1 MEDNQKEDRSMS
13 SDYTSEDEGTEDY
26 RRGGYHAVR
35 IGDTFKGGCYVV
47 QSKLG
52 WGHFST
58 VWLAWDTRNSRYVAL
73 KVQKSAQHYTEAAM
87 DEITILKQIAEGDPD
102 DKKCVVK
109 LFDHFKHSGP
119 NGQHV
124 CMVFEYLGD
133 NLLRLIKYSD
143 YRGMPISMVKE
154 ICFHTLVGLDYL
166 HRQLSIIHTDLK
178 PENILLL
185 STIDPSKDSRKSGA
199 PLIVPTSK
207 DKAVVESGGTKDIK
221 SSNGDLTKSQKKK
234 VRKKAKRAAQGCVGN
249 ESPEETGPDSK
260 TSGAV
265 DSTHDS
271 SSNAAPVE
279 HQPNGSAGKN
289 SSSDGDGIKDA
300 RHENVG
306 QRKGSQSTRKKLLAS
321 VDLKCKL
328 VDFGNAC
335 WTYKQF
341 TSDIQTRQ
349 YRCPEV
355 LLGSK
360 YSTSADLWSL
370 ACICFEL
377 ATGDVLFDP
386 HSADNFD
393 RDEDHLALMMEL
405 LGMMPRKIALGGRY
419 SRDFFNR
426 HGDLRHIRRLR
437 FWPINK
443 VLVEKYGFSE
453 QDANEMA
460 DFLVPLLDFVPE
472 KRPTAAQC
480 LLHPW
485 ICAGPRLLEPSL
497 PDIQNQAADGCNS
510 EKREKDEREAME
522 VGVRNIAID
531 GISKPVRDPQPIIK
545 PTKAAII
552 DMSSADENQTVVQT
566 GCFLFHLG
574 TSVFHFHVSGGSF
587 LSAFA
592 LACFA
597 LVHNRPPT

>member
-1 MEDNQKEDRSMS
+1 MAEEERSGS
-13 SDYTSEDEGTEDY
+13 ESGDYTSEDEGTEDY

-35 IGDTFKGGCYVV
+35 IGDTFKSGRYVV

-58 VWLAWDTRNSRYVAL
+58 VWLAWDTQLEQYVAL

-87 DEITILKQIAEGDPD
+87 DEITILQQIAEGDKE

-109 LFDHFKHSGP
+109 LLDHFKHSGP

-133 NLLRLIKYSD
+133 NLLTLIKYSD
-143 YRGMPISMVKE
+143 YHGLPIDMVKK
-154 ICFHTLVGLDYL
+154 ICFHILVGLDYL
-166 HRQLSIIHTDLK
+166 HRELSIIHTDLK

-185 STIDPSKDSRKSGA
+185 SMLDPSKDARKSGV
-199 PLIVPTSK
+199 PLILPSGRDMTALESAK
-207 DKAVVESGGTKDIK
+207 DSRTL
-221 SSNGDLTKSQKKK
+221 NGDLNRNHKKNI
-234 VRKKAKRAAQGCVGN
+234 RRKAKQAAQGCAVKKASADFDADPGMSGAAADSSPSGIVEENLSTSGN
-249 ESPEETGPDSK
+249 TNRSSDADDSK
-260 TSGAV
+260 
-265 DSTHDS
+265 
-271 SSNAAPVE
+271 
-279 HQPNGSAGKN
+279 
-289 SSSDGDGIKDA
+289 GDGHLSEGNKKVK
-300 RHENVG
+300 R
-306 QRKGSQSTRKKLLAS
+306 STRHKLLESA
-321 VDLKCKL
+321 DLTCKL

-355 LLGSK
+355 ILGSK
-360 YSTSADLWSL
+360 YSTSADLWSF

-386 HSADNFD
+386 HSGDNFD

-426 HGDLRHIRRLR
+426 YGDLRHIRRLR
-437 FWPINK
+437 FWPLNK
-443 VLVEKYGFSE
+443 VLVEKYEFSE
-453 QDANEMA
+453 QDAIDFTN
-460 DFLVPLLDFVPE
+460 FLVPILDFVPE

-485 ICAGPRLLEPSL
+485 LNAGPRLLEPSISSPQRQER
-497 PDIQNQAADGCNS
+497 PDNS
-510 EKREKDEREAME
+510 DHSEEKKKEKDEREAVE
-522 VGVRNIAID
+522 VGMGNIAISTD
-531 GISKPVRDPQPIIK
+531 SKQPAPK
-545 PTKAAII
+545 LSKAA
-552 DMSSADENQTVVQT
+552 SS
-566 GCFLFHLG
+566 
-574 TSVFHFHVSGGSF
+574 SS
-587 LSAFA
+587 
-592 LACFA
+592 
-597 LVHNRPPT
+597 R

>member
-1 MEDNQKEDRSMS
+1 MEKAEDLAGMSSRKPEEEEEEAEAHSES
-13 SDYTSEDEGTEDY
+13 SDYTSSEDEGTDDY

-35 IGDTFKGGCYVV
+35 VGDSFKGGRYVV

-58 VWLAWDTRNSRYVAL
+58 VWLAWDTQNNRYVAL

-87 DEITILKQIAEGDPD
+87 DEIAILKQIAEGDVD

-109 LFDHFKHSGP
+109 LLDHFKHTGP

-124 CMVFEYLGD
+124 CMVFEFLGD
-133 NLLRLIKYSD
+133 NLLTLIKYYD
-143 YRGMPISMVKE
+143 YRGMPLHTVKE
-154 ICFHTLVGLDYL
+154 ICFSVLVGLDYL

-185 STIDPSKDSRKSGA
+185 STIDPAKDPRKSGTS
-199 PLIVPTSK
+199 PLLFPNK
-207 DKAVVESGGTKDIK
+207 
-221 SSNGDLTKSQKKK
+221 TKSIFPLNSTLLKESKSANGGLSRNQKKK
-234 VRKKAKRAAQGCVGN
+234 LRRNAKKAAKACVNSVDESENDPLPENQKETIESQG
-249 ESPEETGPDSK
+249 
-260 TSGAV
+260 
-265 DSTHDS
+265 
-271 SSNAAPVE
+271 
-279 HQPNGSAGKN
+279 GK
-289 SSSDGDGIKDA
+289 SDGKSQGNLA
-300 RHENVG
+300 ENALSKKSLDVSVETTEVEKHHKTYRKASRMTR
-306 QRKGSQSTRKKLLAS
+306 QRLLAS
-321 VDLKCKL
+321 LDLKCKL

-360 YSTSADLWSL
+360 YSTSADIWSF
-370 ACICFEL
+370 ACIAFEL

-386 HSADNFD
+386 HSGDNFD

-437 FWPINK
+437 FWPLNK
-443 VLVEKYGFSE
+443 VLEEKYNFPE
-453 QDANEMA
+453 QDAIDFA

-472 KRPTAAQC
+472 KRPTAEQA

-485 ICAGPRLLEPSL
+485 FNAVPRLLEPSV
-497 PDIQNQAADGCNS
+497 PSGQTENCNEALLENKTS
-510 EKREKDEREAME
+510 DNSAREAVKNAE
-522 VGVRNIAID
+522 VAMGNIAIEGSQSD
-531 GISKPVRDPQPIIK
+531 DARKSIK
-545 PTKAAII
+545 VSQDRGK
-552 DMSSADENQTVVQT
+552 MSTN
-566 GCFLFHLG
+566 L
-574 TSVFHFHVSGGSF
+574 
-587 LSAFA
+587 
-592 LACFA
+592 
-597 LVHNRPPT
+597 R

>member
-1 MEDNQKEDRSMS
+1 MAEDNNRRNGGTAGDDRSET

-35 IGDTFKGGCYVV
+35 IGDKFKHSRYVV

-58 VWLAWDTRNSRYVAL
+58 VWLAWDTHKSRYVAL

-102 DKKCVVK
+102 DQKSVVK
-109 LFDHFKHSGP
+109 LLDHFKHSGP

-133 NLLRLIKYSD
+133 NLLTLIKYSN
-143 YRGMPISMVKE
+143 YRGIPLHKVKE
-154 ICFHTLVGLDYL
+154 ICFHILGGLDYL

-185 STIDPSKDSRKSGA
+185 SMIDPEKDRTKTGA
-199 PLIVPTSK
+199 PLILSSSK
-207 DKAVVESGGTKDIK
+207 DDNLTDSGASKETKT
-221 SSNGDLTKSQKKK
+221 SNGDLTKNQKKK
-234 VRKKAKRAAQGCVGN
+234 NRKKAKKAAQ
-249 ESPEETGPDSK
+249 
-260 TSGAV
+260 
-265 DSTHDS
+265 
-271 SSNAAPVE
+271 
-279 HQPNGSAGKN
+279 NGSGKEDSEEVEAEN
-289 SSSDGDGIKDA
+289 EKTASGDDSCLGQKSNGSPLEEHPASSFVKADS
-300 RHENVG
+300 H
-306 QRKGSQSTRKKLLAS
+306 KGNQLRGRGSRSTRQRLIAE
-321 VDLKCKL
+321 VDVKCKL

-341 TSDIQTRQ
+341 TGDIQTRQ

-360 YSTSADLWSL
+360 YSTSADLWSF

-386 HSADNFD
+386 HSGDNYD

-419 SRDFFNR
+419 SRELFNR

-437 FWPINK
+437 FWPLHK
-443 VLVEKYGFSE
+443 VLKEKYEFSE
-453 QDANEMA
+453 QDANDLA
-460 DFLVPLLDFVPE
+460 DFLVPILDFVPE

-480 LLHPW
+480 LSHPW
-485 ICAGPRLLEPSL
+485 LSGQGLTS
-497 PDIQNQAADGCNS
+497 AANS
-510 EKREKDEREAME
+510 SPEANGNKTCEKTREKDEREAME
-522 VGVRNIAID
+522 VGVGNIAI
-531 GISKPVRDPQPIIK
+531 GSVSKP
-545 PTKAAII
+545 
-552 DMSSADENQTVVQT
+552 SSKQ
-566 GCFLFHLG
+566 
-574 TSVFHFHVSGGSF
+574 
-587 LSAFA
+587 
-592 LACFA
+592 AC
-597 LVHNRPPT
+597 

>member
-1 MEDNQKEDRSMS
+1 MADDRNGDRSET
-13 SDYTSEDEGTEDY
+13 SDYSSEDEGTEDY

-35 IGDTFKGGCYVV
+35 IGDSFKHGRYVV

-58 VWLAWDTRNSRYVAL
+58 VWLAWDIQKSKYVAL

-109 LFDHFKHSGP
+109 LLDHFKHSGP

-133 NLLRLIKYSD
+133 NLLTLIKYSD
-143 YRGMPISMVKE
+143 YRGVPLHMVKE
-154 ICFHTLVGLDYL
+154 ICFHILVGLDYL

-185 STIDPSKDSRKSGA
+185 SMIDPAKDPRKSGVT
-199 PLIVPTSK
+199 LILPTSK
-207 DKAVVESGGTKDIK
+207 NKIVSESGALKDVK
-221 SSNGDLTKSQKKK
+221 GLSGHLTKNQKK
-234 VRKKAKRAAQGCVGN
+234 RIWKKAKRAAQHGVGKETSEDTEPDN
-249 ESPEETGPDSK
+249 ETPGPEDSPYDGKLNGDSVEEQTN
-260 TSGAV
+260 TS
-265 DSTHDS
+265 
-271 SSNAAPVE
+271 
-279 HQPNGSAGKN
+279 
-289 SSSDGDGIKDA
+289 GIKDKSTNTDGTKDA
-300 RHENVG
+300 HQGNQGR
-306 QRKGSQSTRKKLLAS
+306 RRGSRSTRQNMLAE
-321 VDLKCKL
+321 VDLTCKL

-349 YRCPEV
+349 YRSPEV

-370 ACICFEL
+370 ACIFFEL

-386 HSADNFD
+386 HSDDNYD

-426 HGDLRHIRRLR
+426 YGDLRHIRRLR
-437 FWPINK
+437 FWPLNK
-443 VLVEKYGFSE
+443 VLLEKYEFSE
-453 QDANEMA
+453 QDANDMA
-460 DFLVPLLDFVPE
+460 DFLVPILDFVPE

-480 LLHPW
+480 LSHPW
-485 ICAGPRLLEPSL
+485 ISAGPRLLEPSMAGTR
-497 PDIQNQAADGCNS
+497 PQATDNGIS
-510 EKREKDEREAME
+510 EKKREKDEREAME
-522 VGVRNIAID
+522 VGVGNMAID
-531 GISKPVRDPQPIIK
+531 GASKPVKEPQSIQNPPK
-545 PTKAAII
+545 
-552 DMSSADENQTVVQT
+552 QT
-566 GCFLFHLG
+566 
-574 TSVFHFHVSGGSF
+574 
-587 LSAFA
+587 
-592 LACFA
+592 
-597 LVHNRPPT
+597 